1 MLLRGLGRT
10 PQRRRAGTQGALLPD
25 TRTLSLCRFPALYVA
40 RDRERGT
47 VNQIISILI
56 GIIVIIVLIYILT
69 TLL

>member
-1 MLLRGLGRT
+1 
-10 PQRRRAGTQGALLPD
+10 LLPD

-56 GIIVIIVLIYILT
+56 GIIVIIVLIYIIT

>member
-1 MLLRGLGRT
+1 M
-10 PQRRRAGTQGALLPD
+10 ALP
-25 TRTLSLCRFPALYVA
+25 TLYVA